1 MSDQTSTASAEAPA
15 KAVYLADY
23 QRPAYTTEQ
32 TDLRFDIRDG
42 KTTVSST
49 LRVRRQDDD
58 ANALELMGEE
68 LTLLSVAVD
77 GRMLS
82 SNEYELSARSL
93 TIFGLQGQ
101 HQIQIVTEICP
112 EENTALEG
120 LYRSSSM
127 YCTQCEA
134 EGFRKITYYQD
145 RPDVLAKFRTT
156 IAADAAALSEPA
168 VQRKSGARGP
178 PARWQAR
185 SNLGRPVS

>member
-1 MSDQTSTASAEAPA
+1 
-15 KAVYLADY
+15 
-23 QRPAYTTEQ
+23 
-32 TDLRFDIRDG
+32 
-42 KTTVSST
+42 
-49 LRVRRQDDD
+49 
-58 ANALELMGEE
+58 
-68 LTLLSVAVD
+68 
-77 GRMLS
+77 MLS

-156 IAADAAALSEPA
+156 IVADA
-168 VQRKSGARGP
+168 QRYPNCCRTAIWCTRPTCQTAGAKS
-178 PARWQAR
+178 
-185 SNLGRPVS
+185 LGRPVS

>member
-23 QRPAYTTEQ
+23 QPPGYTTEQ
-32 TDLRFDIRDG
+32 TDLHFDIRDG

-49 LRVRRQDDD
+49 LHVRRQDDD
-58 ANALELMGEE
+58 TNAMELMGEE

-145 RPDVLAKFRTT
+145 RPDVLATFRTT
-156 IAADAAALSEPA
+156 IVADAQRYPNLLSNGNLVHEA
-168 VQRKSGARGP
+168 S
-178 PARWQAR
+178 PARRQAR